1 MTEENQD
8 NPEVEYSQKVMNQRH
23 ANHPTLTKLWS
34 SVIIRH
40 MCKVQGGDDSGLFNV
55 PIR

>member
-34 SVIIRH
+34 SVIVSKTH
-40 MCKVQGGDDSGLFNV
+40 LQGYW
-55 PIR
+55 